1 MTSRFNYVLRKISS
15 AEVTSVPFDH
25 IYIGN
30 LFSESDFEEIVTAQ
44 EIDMRTQANDES
56 LFAALFENGYRII
69 NFPGCITDKDA
80 YVKWHNQRDRFPV
93 LNNEACEG
101 FGVTLRLMETK
112 SSVLSELREFINS
125 SELQVCLAD
134 KYQLL
139 LSDVTYDCGI
149 QKYLDGYE
157 ISPHPDIR
165 RKALTYMV
173 NINPGKN
180 SEQRKH
186 HTQYLR
192 FKKSRAYV
200 QTFWDGNPDQD
211 RCWVPWDWCETFNE
225 QVANNSMVIF
235 APGNDTM
242 HGVKAA
248 YDHLVSQRTQL
259 YGNLW
264 FKEVDCKGG
273 PDWKQ
278 LSFRGSTSGANA
290 LPQPG
295 SPVIETLKSFL
306 PTWVK
311 RIIKSAL
318 GKSSEKNVI
327 GDRLNSK

>member
-1 MTSRFNYVLRKISS
+1 
-15 AEVTSVPFDH
+15 
-25 IYIGN
+25 
-30 LFSESDFEEIVTAQ
+30 
-44 EIDMRTQANDES
+44 
-56 LFAALFENGYRII
+56 
-69 NFPGCITDKDA
+69 
-80 YVKWHNQRDRFPV
+80 
-93 LNNEACEG
+93 
-101 FGVTLRLMETK
+101 
-112 SSVLSELREFINS
+112 
-125 SELQVCLAD
+125 
-134 KYQLL
+134 
-139 LSDVTYDCGI
+139 
-149 QKYLDGYE
+149 
-157 ISPHPDIR
+157 
-165 RKALTYMV
+165 
-173 NINPGKN
+173 
-180 SEQRKH
+180 
-186 HTQYLR
+186 
-192 FKKSRAYV
+192 
-200 QTFWDGNPDQD
+200 
-211 RCWVPWDWCETFNE
+211 
-225 QVANNSMVIF
+225 MVIF

-306 PTWVK
+306 PAGVK